1 VVEWDV
7 EVISRP
13 FYILK
18 WAVRPSEP
26 AEIPAEWKVF
36 FRSAVNLKM
45 PGKIYVIAVILDVV
59 YQLIAL
65 HTVYP
70 GEALL
75 VGCLLAV
82 VPYLFIRAPVTRIAS
97 HRREQP

>member
-1 VVEWDV
+1 V
-7 EVISRP
+7 SA
-13 FYILK
+13 ILAIRAGLIDAREGRLPYF
-18 WAVRPSEP
+18 WVLAFNADDRGQLLRQG
-26 AEIPAEWKVF
+26 WKD
-36 FRSAVNLKM
+36 M
-45 PGKIYVIAVILDVV
+45 GKIYVIAVILDVV

-82 VPYLFIRAPVTRIAS
+82 IPYVFIRVPVTRIAS

>member
-1 VVEWDV
+1 
-7 EVISRP
+7 
-13 FYILK
+13 
-18 WAVRPSEP
+18 
-26 AEIPAEWKVF
+26 
-36 FRSAVNLKM
+36 M
-45 PGKIYVIAVILDVV
+45 IAVILDVV

-82 VPYLFIRAPVTRIAS
+82 VPYLFIRAPVTRLAC